1 MNGQSNE
8 VSEEVILYDYSALL
22 EQILEEQI
30 EVKAE
35 IQQQNQQLRT
45 ANTFLSYACGF
56 LLFFVVVT
64 LCVYGYKFIRLFI

>member
-1 MNGQSNE
+1 MNEQSN
-8 VSEEVILYDYSALL
+8 EEVILYDYTALL
-22 EQILEEQI
+22 EQILEEQT

-35 IQQQNQQLRT
+35 LQVQNQQLQT